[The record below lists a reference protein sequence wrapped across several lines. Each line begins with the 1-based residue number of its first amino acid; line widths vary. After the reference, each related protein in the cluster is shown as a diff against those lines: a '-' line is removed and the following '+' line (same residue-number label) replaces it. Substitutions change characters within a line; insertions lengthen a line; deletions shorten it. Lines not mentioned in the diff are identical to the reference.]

1 MSCGTVTGSIVALL
15 DGELP
20 EAERREV
27 EDHLASCTACALEL
41 SELEATR
48 RIVARH
54 FAAAASGAGE
64 ARFDELWNRV
74 AADVPEASRR
84 GRNGSGATRP
94 GSVSRRPRAPRRWLW
109 AGASA
114 GLALAAGLALLVF
127 APRSPTGSPGAR
139 DARTAKVPAV
149 ASAPVAKDA
158 VAKQAQRS
166 ATRVARSGS
175 DDVGAKEQVARRA
188 DAKAAPDAVAPV
200 AEQPAEAVAVNE
212 LDPPRELLERPDM
225 FLNYP
230 IVRKLE
236 ALRHLDAVLA
246 DHGADDQPDDGG
258 AG

>member
-1 MSCGTVTGSIVALL
+1 MSCETVTGSIVALL
-15 DGELP
+15 DGELA

-27 EDHLASCTACALEL
+27 EHHLASCTACALEL

-48 RIVARH
+48 RIVARY
-54 FAAAASGAGE
+54 FAAAGSGAGA
-64 ARFDELWNRV
+64 ARFGDLWSRV
-74 AADVPEASRR
+74 VADVPGTSRTAQI
-84 GRNGSGATRP
+84 GSPATRP
-94 GSVSRRPRAPRRWLW
+94 GPVSRRPRAPRRWLW

-127 APRSPTGSPGAR
+127 APRPPVGTPGAR
-139 DARTAKVPAV
+139 DARTAKAPAA
-149 ASAPVAKDA
+149 ASAPATKDV
-158 VAKQAQRS
+158 VAKQAQQP
-166 ATRVARSGS
+166 ATRVAKSGS
-175 DDVGAKEQVARRA
+175 DDAAAKEQVARRA
-188 DAKAAPDAVAPV
+188 DQKAAPDAATPQE
-200 AEQPAEAVAVNE
+200 EQPAEAVAVNE

-236 ALRHLDAVLA
+236 ELRHLDAVLA

>member
-15 DGELP
+15 DGELA

-27 EDHLASCTACALEL
+27 EHHLASCAACTLEL

-54 FAAAASGAGE
+54 FAAAASGAGA

-84 GRNGSGATRP
+84 ERNGSGATRP

-127 APRSPTGSPGAR
+127 APRSPTGAPGAR
-139 DARTAKVPAV
+139 DARTAKVPAI
-149 ASAPVAKDA
+149 ASAP

-200 AEQPAEAVAVNE
+200 AEQPAEAVAVNG
-212 LDPPRELLERPDM
+212 LDPPRGLLERPGM

>member
-1 MSCGTVTGSIVALL
+1 MSCETVTGSIVALL
-15 DGELP
+15 DGELA

-27 EDHLASCTACALEL
+27 EHHLASCTACALEL

-54 FAAAASGAGE
+54 FAGAASGAGG

-139 DARTAKVPAV
+139 DARTAKVPAI
-149 ASAPVAKDA
+149 ASAP

-188 DAKAAPDAVAPV
+188 DAKAAPDAATPQE
-200 AEQPAEAVAVNE
+200 EQPAEAVAVNE